1 MTRLLLASLVL
12 LLTASACKR
21 AEPAARARPPVPVQV
36 ASAVRESVLVT
47 VTAIGTVQPLRTVAI
62 KPRVDGLIATIH
74 FREGDEVKAGDLLVT
89 LDRLPFENELA
100 SARAE
105 HAEAQAD
112 YERYQR
118 LDEQKVVSKQQLI
131 QLATKAETTR
141 AAAAAAEL
149 RLGYTEIRAPIDG
162 RTGQRLVHE
171 GALVRASD
179 AQPLVVINQLAPAAV
194 VFSVPENVLADVRSA
209 LAAGPVKVTTT
220 GSGKPLAGTL
230 DFIDNAVD
238 ATTGTIV
245 LKAIFPNTDRSLWPG
260 QFVTT
265 VTQVGTDKDVVLVPA
280 PAVQTGQRGPQV
292 FVVTAEN
299 TVELRPVKT
308 GRTSGDRTVLLT
320 GVEAGETVVTDGQL
334 RLVPNAPV
342 VARTLEEAV
351 APRKQGEG
359 KKKKQEKS

>member
-1 MTRLLLASLVL
+1 MIRLLLASLVL

-21 AEPAARARPPVPVQV
+21 AEPAARTRPPVPVQV
-36 ASAVRESVLVT
+36 ASAVRESVPVT

-62 KPRVDGLIATIH
+62 KPRVDGLITTIH

-105 HAEAQAD
+105 HAEALAD

-118 LDEQKVVSKQQLI
+118 LDEQKAVSKQQLV

-141 AAAAAAEL
+141 AAAAAAAL

-171 GALVRASD
+171 GALVRAAD

-194 VFSVPENVLADVRSA
+194 TFSVAENVLADVRSA
-209 LAAGPVKVTTT
+209 LAAGPVKVTTQNAA
-220 GSGKPLAGTL
+220 GKPLVGTL
-230 DFIDNAVD
+230 DFIDNTVD
-238 ATTGTIV
+238 PTTGTIV
-245 LKAIFPNTDRSLWPG
+245 LKAIFPNTDRALWPG

-299 TVELRPVKT
+299 TVDLRPVKT
-308 GRTSGDRTVLLT
+308 GRTSNDRTVLLS

-342 VARTLEEAV
+342 VVRTLEEAA
-351 APRKQGEG
+351 APREGG
-359 KKKKQEKS
+359 KKRENKS